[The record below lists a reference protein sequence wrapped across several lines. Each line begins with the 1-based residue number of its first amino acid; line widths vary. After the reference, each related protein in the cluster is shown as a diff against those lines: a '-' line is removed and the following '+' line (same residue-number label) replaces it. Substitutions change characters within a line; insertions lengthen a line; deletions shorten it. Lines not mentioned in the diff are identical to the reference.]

1 MNVFKRFVPLG
12 LLAFAGFAQ
21 ADYLAYSV
29 WKNQKTPLPESIDAI
44 EARYLVNLEWG
55 SYEGRR
61 SRVGVLPVDNS
72 SSASVYTVSGSDG
85 SRYEISAG
93 NINQVPV
100 NGIEAIV
107 TDAMQ
112 RSGRFRLLER
122 TVLGDVLGEQDL
134 GAEGRVAKPSA
145 AKVGSVIGAEYLV
158 QVVVTDY
165 ETDVKGSDGGG
176 GIGGLLGKR
185 SALLGGLG
193 FKSKMGR
200 VGLNFRL
207 IDATTSEVVYTKQI
221 ESLIK
226 ESGITFGGFG
236 VTGGAALGGFL
247 SNYSKTPIG
256 QAVIAGIHQGVYDL
270 AQQIGAKPATGSV
283 VQVNGGTI
291 ILNLGTGSVA
301 TGDRMQL
308 KRKGEELIDP
318 ETGVSLG
325 SMDTTLGE
333 IEVVQVQEKISM
345 ARSVN
350 LSQEAMRSDIVIS
363 MAAPTPIEYAASWTK
378 PKK

>member
-12 LLAFAGFAQ
+12 LLAFAGLAQ

-29 WKNQKTPLPESIDAI
+29 WKNQKTPLPKSIDAI

-72 SSASVYTVSGSDG
+72 SSASVYSVSGSDG
-85 SRYEISAG
+85 SHYEISAG

-145 AKVGSVIGAEYLV
+145 AKVGNVLGAEYLV

-165 ETDVKGSDGGG
+165 ETDVKGTDGGG
-176 GIGGLLGKR
+176 GIGGLLGRR

-291 ILNLGTGSVA
+291 ILNLGTGAVA
-301 TGDRMQL
+301 AGDRMQL
-308 KRKGEELIDP
+308 KRKGEELI
-318 ETGVSLG
+318 
-325 SMDTTLGE
+325 
-333 IEVVQVQEKISM
+333 SM

-350 LSQEAMRSDIVIS
+350 LSGEAMRSDIVIS

-378 PKK
+378 PKKK